1 MGAADVLEEGG
12 QRDEV
17 KGGRASVVLSQRCV
31 IRFVEISFPSELSQL
46 LFKLLIR
53 RHLLVSGSVDK
64 DLGLRD

>member
-31 IRFVEISFPSELSQL
+31 IRVVEISFPSELSQL
-46 LFKLLIR
+46 LFKLLKR

-64 DLGLRD
+64 DLGPRD